1 MTDDRPAPHR
11 NPDEA
16 DQPLDPR
23 PADSADGTARTDGA
37 DGTAVAAVAAFD
49 DGPAD
54 RGTDAA
60 RAERSDADT
69 SSFDQTAFAAPAD
82 GDHDARQAQER
93 ESREAEARIAE
104 ARERESREAE
114 AREREARE
122 AQAREAEARQRD
134 VEDRERRERESRE
147 ANARERAEREE
158 RDRRARD
165 DEAARPAQSPSQPIY
180 VQAPVPPTKR
190 GNRGF
195 GVLIAVVAAILFAL
209 LYSLGTALLASVRNP
224 DAFGDVFGRYLL
236 SPVFYVPTIVFLILF
251 VLLALLVNRGK
262 WWAFVLGGLPVAILV
277 YAAYVGTRLLQGD
290 VLALAPSEQA
300 LLLQRT
306 VTFPDGIL
314 AGFLARE
321 LVTWLGAAIS
331 ARGRHV
337 RARNA
342 DARAE
347 YDRKLQEQPDHR

>member
-11 NPDEA
+11 QPDEA

-23 PADSADGTARTDGA
+23 TPDER
-37 DGTAVAAVAAFD
+37 AAAAFD

-54 RGTDAA
+54 RGADSAH
-60 RAERSDADT
+60 SDT
-69 SSFDQTAFAAPAD
+69 STFDQTAFAAPVD
-82 GDHDARQAQER
+82 EDHENRER
-93 ESREAEARIAE
+93 ERRESEARVAEAR
-104 ARERESREAE
+104 ARDD
-114 AREREARE
+114 REREARE
-122 AQAREAEARQRD
+122 AD
-134 VEDRERRERESRE
+134 
-147 ANARERAEREE
+147 ARERDE

-165 DEAARPAQSPSQPIY
+165 EEAARQSQSQPIY
-180 VQAPVPPTKR
+180 VQAPVPPEKR

-236 SPVFYVPTIVFLILF
+236 SPVFYVPTIAFLVFF

-277 YAAYVGTRLLQGD
+277 YAAYVGTRLLQGGVMD
-290 VLALAPSEQA
+290 LAPSEQA

-321 LVTWLGAAIS
+321 LVTWLGAGIS
-331 ARGRHV
+331 ARGRRV
-337 RARNA
+337 KAKNVE
-342 DARAE
+342 ARAE
-347 YDRKLQEQPDHR
+347 YDRKLAEQPDHR

>member
-11 NPDEA
+11 QPDEA
-16 DQPLDPR
+16 DQPRDPR
-23 PADSADGTARTDGA
+23 TPDER
-37 DGTAVAAVAAFD
+37 AAAAFD

-54 RGTDAA
+54 RA
-60 RAERSDADT
+60 SDAGHSDT
-69 SSFDQTAFAAPAD
+69 STFDQTAFAAPVD
-82 GDHDARQAQER
+82 EER
-93 ESREAEARIAE
+93 EAREREARESEARIAE
-104 ARERESREAE
+104 ARERDARERD

-122 AQAREAEARQRD
+122 AEAREAEARESEAREAEARQRD
-134 VEDRERRERESRE
+134 VEDRERREREARE
-147 ANARERAEREE
+147 ADAREREE

-165 DEAARPAQSPSQPIY
+165 EETQRQSQSQPIY
-180 VQAPVPPTKR
+180 VQAPVPPEKR

-224 DAFGDVFGRYLL
+224 DAFGDVFGRYLM
-236 SPVFYVPTIVFLILF
+236 SPVFYVPTIAFLVFF

-277 YAAYVGTRLLQGD
+277 YAAYVGTRLLQGGVMD
-290 VLALAPSEQA
+290 LAPSEQA

-321 LVTWLGAAIS
+321 LVTWLGAGIS
-331 ARGRHV
+331 ARGRRV
-337 RARNA
+337 KAKNVE
-342 DARAE
+342 ARAE
-347 YDRKLQEQPDHR
+347 YDRKLAEQPDHR

>member
-11 NPDEA
+11 QPDEA

-23 PADSADGTARTDGA
+23 TPDER
-37 DGTAVAAVAAFD
+37 AAAAFD

-54 RGTDAA
+54 RGA
-60 RAERSDADT
+60 DADT
-69 SSFDQTAFAAPAD
+69 STFDQTAFAAPVD
-82 GDHDARQAQER
+82 EDH
-93 ESREAEARIAE
+93 E
-104 ARERESREAE
+104 ARERERRESEARVAEARARDDREREAE
-114 AREREARE
+114 AREAEARE
-122 AQAREAEARQRD
+122 ADARQRD
-134 VEDRERRERESRE
+134 VEERERREREARE
-147 ANARERAEREE
+147 SDARERED

-165 DEAARPAQSPSQPIY
+165 EEAARQSPSQPIY
-180 VQAPVPPTKR
+180 VQAPVPPEKR

-224 DAFGDVFGRYLL
+224 DAFGDVFGRYLV
-236 SPVFYVPTIVFLILF
+236 SPVFYVPTIAFLVSF
-251 VLLALLVNRGK
+251 VLLALLVNRGG

-277 YAAYVGTRLLQGD
+277 YAAYVGTRLLQGGVMD
-290 VLALAPSEQA
+290 LAPSEQA

-321 LVTWLGAAIS
+321 LVTWLGAGIS
-331 ARGRHV
+331 ARGRRV
-337 RARNA
+337 KAKNVE
-342 DARAE
+342 ARAE
-347 YDRKLQEQPDHR
+347 YDRKLAEQPDHR

>member
-11 NPDEA
+11 QPDEA

-23 PADSADGTARTDGA
+23 THDDT
-37 DGTAVAAVAAFD
+37 AAVAAFD

-54 RGTDAA
+54 RHDAP
-60 RAERSDADT
+60 RSDT
-69 SSFDQTAFAAPAD
+69 SAFDETAFAAPVDEAREARER
-82 GDHDARQAQER
+82 DA
-93 ESREAEARIAE
+93 REAEARAAE
-104 ARERESREAE
+104 ARERD

-122 AQAREAEARQRD
+122 AEAREVEAREAEARQRD
-134 VEDRERRERESRE
+134 VEDRERREREARE
-147 ANARERAEREE
+147 ADAREREE

-165 DEAARPAQSPSQPIY
+165 EEGQRQSQSQPIY
-180 VQAPVPPTKR
+180 VQAPVPPQKR

-195 GVLIAVVAAILFAL
+195 GVLIAIVGAILFAL

-224 DAFGDVFGRYLL
+224 DAFGEVFGRYLM
-236 SPVFYVPTIVFLILF
+236 SPVFYVPTIAFLVFF

-277 YAAYVGTRLLQGD
+277 YAAYVGTRLLQGGVMD
-290 VLALAPSEQA
+290 LAPSEQA

-321 LVTWLGAAIS
+321 LVTWLGAGIS
-331 ARGRHV
+331 ARGRRV
-337 RARNA
+337 KAKNVE
-342 DARAE
+342 ARAE
-347 YDRKLQEQPDHR
+347 YDRKLAEQPDHR

>member
-11 NPDEA
+11 QSDEA

-23 PADSADGTARTDGA
+23 TPDET
-37 DGTAVAAVAAFD
+37 AAVAAFD

-54 RGTDAA
+54 RLDAA
-60 RAERSDADT
+60 RSDT
-69 SSFDQTAFAAPAD
+69 SAFDQTAFAAPVD
-82 GDHDARQAQER
+82 EDRDR
-93 ESREAEARIAE
+93 E
-104 ARERESREAE
+104 AREARDREARESEERERDARERDAREAE
-114 AREREARE
+114 AREAEARE

-134 VEDRERRERESRE
+134 VEDRERREREARE
-147 ANARERAEREE
+147 ADAREREE

-165 DEAARPAQSPSQPIY
+165 EEGQRQSQSQPIY
-180 VQAPVPPTKR
+180 VQAPVPPVKR

-224 DAFGDVFGRYLL
+224 DAFGEVFGRYLL
-236 SPVFYVPTIVFLILF
+236 SPVFYVPTIAFLVLF

-277 YAAYVGTRLLQGD
+277 YAAYVGTRLLQGGVMD
-290 VLALAPSEQA
+290 LAPSEQA

-306 VTFPDGIL
+306 VTFPD
-314 AGFLARE
+314 RE
-321 LVTWLGAAIS
+321 LVTWLGAGIS
-331 ARGRHV
+331 ARGRRV
-337 RARNA
+337 KARNVE
-342 DARAE
+342 ARAE
-347 YDRKLQEQPDHR
+347 YDRKLAEQPDHR

>member
-11 NPDEA
+11 QPDEA
-16 DQPLDPR
+16 DQPQDPR
-23 PADSADGTARTDGA
+23 THDDT
-37 DGTAVAAVAAFD
+37 AAVAAFD

-54 RGTDAA
+54 RADVDGH
-60 RAERSDADT
+60 SDT
-69 SSFDQTAFAAPAD
+69 SAFDQTAFAAPVDEEREAREREARESEARER
-82 GDHDARQAQER
+82 DARER
-93 ESREAEARIAE
+93 EAREREAREAEARDA
-104 ARERESREAE
+104 
-114 AREREARE
+114 EARE

-134 VEDRERRERESRE
+134 VEDRERREREARE
-147 ANARERAEREE
+147 ADAREREE

-165 DEAARPAQSPSQPIY
+165 EETQRQSQSQSQPIY
-180 VQAPVPPTKR
+180 VQAPVPPQKR

-224 DAFGDVFGRYLL
+224 DAFGDVFGRYLM
-236 SPVFYVPTIVFLILF
+236 SPVFYVPTIAFLILF
-251 VLLALLVNRGK
+251 VLLALVVNRGR

-277 YAAYVGTRLLQGD
+277 YAAYVGTRLLQGGVMD
-290 VLALAPSEQA
+290 LAPSEQA

-321 LVTWLGAAIS
+321 LVTWLGAGIS
-331 ARGRHV
+331 ARGRRV
-337 RARNA
+337 KAKNVE
-342 DARAE
+342 ARAE
-347 YDRKLQEQPDHR
+347 YDRKLAEQPDHR

>member
-11 NPDEA
+11 QPDEA

-23 PADSADGTARTDGA
+23 TPDERATA
-37 DGTAVAAVAAFD
+37 AAFD

-54 RGTDAA
+54 RDA
-60 RAERSDADT
+60 DADT
-69 SSFDQTAFAAPAD
+69 STFDQTAFAAPVD
-82 GDHDARQAQER
+82 EDH
-93 ESREAEARIAE
+93 E
-104 ARERESREAE
+104 ARERERRESEARVAE
-114 AREREARE
+114 ARARDDREREARE
-122 AQAREAEARQRD
+122 AEAREVEAREAEARQRD
-134 VEDRERRERESRE
+134 VEERERREREARE
-147 ANARERAEREE
+147 ADARERDE

-165 DEAARPAQSPSQPIY
+165 EESARQSQSQPIY
-180 VQAPVPPTKR
+180 VQAPVPPEKR

-224 DAFGDVFGRYLL
+224 DAFGDVFGRYLS
-236 SPVFYVPTIVFLILF
+236 SPVFYVPTIAFLVFF

-277 YAAYVGTRLLQGD
+277 YAAYVGTRLLQGGVMD
-290 VLALAPSEQA
+290 LAPSEQA

-321 LVTWLGAAIS
+321 LVTWLGAGIS
-331 ARGRHV
+331 ARGRRV
-337 RARNA
+337 KAKNVE
-342 DARAE
+342 ARAE
-347 YDRKLQEQPDHR
+347 YDRKLAEQPDHR

>member
-11 NPDEA
+11 QPDEA

-23 PADSADGTARTDGA
+23 TPDDHDRP
-37 DGTAVAAVAAFD
+37 VAAVAAFD

-54 RGTDAA
+54 RGSDAA
-60 RAERSDADT
+60 HAAPAHADT
-69 SSFDQTAFAAPAD
+69 ASFDQTAFAAGAAD
-82 GDHDARQAQER
+82 GDHDARPAEAR
-93 ESREAEARIAE
+93 ESHDAEARIAE
-104 ARERESREAE
+104 AREREAREAE

-122 AQAREAEARQRD
+122 AEAREREAREAEAREAEARQRD

-147 ANARERAEREE
+147 VDARERAEREE
-158 RDRRARD
+158 RDRRGRD
-165 DEAARPAQSPSQPIY
+165 DEAARQSSSQPIY
-180 VQAPVPPTKR
+180 VQAPVPPQKR

-224 DAFGDVFGRYLL
+224 DAFGDVFGRYLS
-236 SPVFYVPTIVFLILF
+236 SPVFYVPTIAFLILF

-277 YAAYVGTRLLQGD
+277 YAAYVGTRLLQGG
-290 VLALAPSEQA
+290 VLDIAPSEQA

-337 RARNA
+337 RAKNA
-342 DARAE
+342 EARAE

>member
-11 NPDEA
+11 QPDEA

-23 PADSADGTARTDGA
+23 TPDER
-37 DGTAVAAVAAFD
+37 AAAAFD

-54 RGTDAA
+54 RGA
-60 RAERSDADT
+60 DADT
-69 SSFDQTAFAAPAD
+69 STFDQTAFASPVD
-82 GDHDARQAQER
+82 EDH
-93 ESREAEARIAE
+93 E
-104 ARERESREAE
+104 ARERERRESEARVAE
-114 AREREARE
+114 ARARDDREREARE
-122 AQAREAEARQRD
+122 AEAREAEAREAEAREADARQRD
-134 VEDRERRERESRE
+134 VEERERREREARE
-147 ANARERAEREE
+147 SDARERED

-165 DEAARPAQSPSQPIY
+165 EEAARQSPSQPIY
-180 VQAPVPPTKR
+180 VQAPVPPEKR

-224 DAFGDVFGRYLL
+224 DAFGDVFGRYLV
-236 SPVFYVPTIVFLILF
+236 SPVFYVPTIAFLVSF
-251 VLLALLVNRGK
+251 VLLALLVNRGG

-277 YAAYVGTRLLQGD
+277 YAAYVGTRLLQGGVMD
-290 VLALAPSEQA
+290 LAPSEQA

-321 LVTWLGAAIS
+321 LVTWLGAGIS
-331 ARGRHV
+331 ARGRRV
-337 RARNA
+337 KAKNVE
-342 DARAE
+342 ARAE
-347 YDRKLQEQPDHR
+347 YDRKLAEQPDHR

>member
-11 NPDEA
+11 QSDEA

-23 PADSADGTARTDGA
+23 TPDET
-37 DGTAVAAVAAFD
+37 AAVAAFD

-54 RGTDAA
+54 RHDAA
-60 RAERSDADT
+60 RSDT
-69 SSFDQTAFAAPAD
+69 SAFDQTAFAAPVD
-82 GDHDARQAQER
+82 EDRDR
-93 ESREAEARIAE
+93 E
-104 ARERESREAE
+104 AREARDREARESEERERDARERDAREAE
-114 AREREARE
+114 AREAEARE

-134 VEDRERRERESRE
+134 VEDRERREREARE
-147 ANARERAEREE
+147 ADAREREE

-165 DEAARPAQSPSQPIY
+165 EEGQRQSQSQPIY
-180 VQAPVPPTKR
+180 VQAPVPPVKR
-190 GNRGF
+190 GNRGI

-224 DAFGDVFGRYLL
+224 DAFGEVFGRYLL
-236 SPVFYVPTIVFLILF
+236 SPVFYVPTIAFLVLF

-277 YAAYVGTRLLQGD
+277 YAAYVGTRLLQGGVMD
-290 VLALAPSEQA
+290 LAPSEQA

-321 LVTWLGAAIS
+321 LVTWLGAGIS
-331 ARGRHV
+331 ARGRRV
-337 RARNA
+337 KARNVE
-342 DARAE
+342 ARAE
-347 YDRKLQEQPDHR
+347 YDRKLAEQPDHR

>member
-11 NPDEA
+11 QPDEA
-16 DQPLDPR
+16 DQPQDPR
-23 PADSADGTARTDGA
+23 THDDT
-37 DGTAVAAVAAFD
+37 AAVAAFD

-54 RGTDAA
+54 RADVDGH
-60 RAERSDADT
+60 SDT
-69 SSFDQTAFAAPAD
+69 SAFDQTAFAAPVD
-82 GDHDARQAQER
+82 EER
-93 ESREAEARIAE
+93 
-104 ARERESREAE
+104 E

-122 AQAREAEARQRD
+122 SEARERDAREREAREREAEAREAEAREAEAREAEARQRD
-134 VEDRERRERESRE
+134 VEDRERREREARE
-147 ANARERAEREE
+147 ADAREREE

-165 DEAARPAQSPSQPIY
+165 EETQRQPQPQSQSQSQPIY
-180 VQAPVPPTKR
+180 VQAPVPPQKR

-224 DAFGDVFGRYLL
+224 DAFGDVFGRYLM
-236 SPVFYVPTIVFLILF
+236 SPVFYVPTIAFLILF
-251 VLLALLVNRGK
+251 VLLALVVNRGR

-277 YAAYVGTRLLQGD
+277 YAAYVGTRLLQGGVID
-290 VLALAPSEQA
+290 LAPSEQA

-321 LVTWLGAAIS
+321 LVTWLGAGIS
-331 ARGRHV
+331 ARGRRV
-337 RARNA
+337 KAKNVE
-342 DARAE
+342 ARAE
-347 YDRKLQEQPDHR
+347 YDRKLAEQPDHR

>member
-11 NPDEA
+11 QPDEA
-16 DQPLDPR
+16 DQPRDPR
-23 PADSADGTARTDGA
+23 TPDER
-37 DGTAVAAVAAFD
+37 AAAAFD

-54 RGTDAA
+54 RTT
-60 RAERSDADT
+60 DADT
-69 SSFDQTAFAAPAD
+69 SAFDQTAFAAPVD
-82 GDHDARQAQER
+82 EDHEARER
-93 ESREAEARIAE
+93 EARESEARIAE
-104 ARERESREAE
+104 ARERD

-122 AQAREAEARQRD
+122 AEAREAEAREAEARDAEARQRD
-134 VEDRERRERESRE
+134 VEDRERREREARE
-147 ANARERAEREE
+147 ADAREREE

-165 DEAARPAQSPSQPIY
+165 EETQRQSQSQPIY
-180 VQAPVPPTKR
+180 VQAPTPPEKR

-224 DAFGDVFGRYLL
+224 DAFGDVFGRYLM
-236 SPVFYVPTIVFLILF
+236 SPVFYVPTIAFLVFF
-251 VLLALLVNRGK
+251 VLLALLVNRGR

-277 YAAYVGTRLLQGD
+277 YAAYVGTRLLQGGVMD
-290 VLALAPSEQA
+290 LAPSEQA

-321 LVTWLGAAIS
+321 LVTWLGAGIS
-331 ARGRHV
+331 ARGRRV
-337 RARNA
+337 KAKNVE
-342 DARAE
+342 ARAE
-347 YDRKLQEQPDHR
+347 YDRKLAEQPDHR

>member
-11 NPDEA
+11 QPDEA

-23 PADSADGTARTDGA
+23 TPDER
-37 DGTAVAAVAAFD
+37 AAAAFD

-54 RGTDAA
+54 RSPDSA
-60 RAERSDADT
+60 RSDT
-69 SSFDQTAFAAPAD
+69 STFDQTAFVAP
-82 GDHDARQAQER
+82 GDEDREAREREQRESDARV
-93 ESREAEARIAE
+93 AE
-104 ARERESREAE
+104 ARERDD
-114 AREREARE
+114 REREARE
-122 AQAREAEARQRD
+122 AEAREAEARQRD
-134 VEDRERRERESRE
+134 VEDRERREREARE
-147 ANARERAEREE
+147 ADAREREE

-165 DEAARPAQSPSQPIY
+165 DEAARQSQSQPIY
-180 VQAPVPPTKR
+180 VQAPVPPEKR

-236 SPVFYVPTIVFLILF
+236 SPVFYVPTIAFLVLF

-277 YAAYVGTRLLQGD
+277 YAAYVGTRLLQGGVMD
-290 VLALAPSEQA
+290 LAPSEQA

-321 LVTWLGAAIS
+321 LVTWLGAGIS
-331 ARGRHV
+331 ARGRRV
-337 RARNA
+337 KAKNVE
-342 DARAE
+342 ARAE

>member
-11 NPDEA
+11 QPDEA
-16 DQPLDPR
+16 DQPRDPR
-23 PADSADGTARTDGA
+23 TPDER
-37 DGTAVAAVAAFD
+37 AAAAFD

-54 RGTDAA
+54 RGHP
-60 RAERSDADT
+60 DT
-69 SSFDQTAFAAPAD
+69 SAFDETAFAAPVD
-82 GDHDARQAQER
+82 QDRDARDREAREADARER
-93 ESREAEARIAE
+93 DAREAEA
-104 ARERESREAE
+104 REAE

-122 AQAREAEARQRD
+122 AEAREAEAREADARRRD
-134 VEDRERRERESRE
+134 VEDRERRERE
-147 ANARERAEREE
+147 ARESDAREREE
-158 RDRRARD
+158 RDRRAR
-165 DEAARPAQSPSQPIY
+165 EEETARQSQPIY
-180 VQAPVPPTKR
+180 VQAPTPPEKR

-236 SPVFYVPTIVFLILF
+236 SPVFYVPTIAFLVLF

-277 YAAYVGTRLLQGD
+277 YAAYVGTRLLQGGVMD
-290 VLALAPSEQA
+290 LAPSEQA

-321 LVTWLGAAIS
+321 LVTWLGAGIS
-331 ARGRHV
+331 ARGRRV
-337 RARNA
+337 KAKNVE
-342 DARAE
+342 ARAE
-347 YDRKLQEQPDHR
+347 YDRKLAEQPDHR

>member
-11 NPDEA
+11 QPDEA

-23 PADSADGTARTDGA
+23 TPDDTS
-37 DGTAVAAVAAFD
+37 VAAVAAFD

-54 RGTDAA
+54 RGADVPRPEQA
-60 RAERSDADT
+60 DADT
-69 SSFDQTAFAAPAD
+69 TSFDQTAFAAPVD
-82 GDHDARQAQER
+82 DHDARPAQER
-93 ESREAEARIAE
+93 DSREAEARIVE
-104 ARERESREAE
+104 AREREAREAE

-122 AQAREAEARQRD
+122 AEAREREAREAEARRRD
-134 VEDRERRERESRE
+134 VEDRERREREARE
-147 ANARERAEREE
+147 ADARERAEREE
-158 RDRRARD
+158 RDRRD
-165 DEAARPAQSPSQPIY
+165 DEAARTTSTPSPSQPIY
-180 VQAPVPPTKR
+180 VQAPVPPQKR

-195 GVLIAVVAAILFAL
+195 GVLIAVVGAILFAL

-236 SPVFYVPTIVFLILF
+236 SPVFYVPTIAFLVLF

-277 YAAYVGTRLLQGD
+277 YAAYVGTRLLQGG
-290 VLALAPSEQA
+290 VLDLAPSEQA

-331 ARGRHV
+331 GRGRHV
-337 RARNA
+337 RAKNA
-342 DARAE
+342 EARAE